1 MNKNFE
7 NKIKSIIDKFKDKDF
22 NFVID
27 KSKILLKK
35 NSGNDFLWNIQGLG
49 YQHKGNYTQSV
60 VSFEKAILINSKNIA
75 SKNNLANSYKYLK
88 DFTKAEQF
96 FNEILDIDSNYI
108 NALINLGNLKVDLNS
123 FDEAITYLNKALKID
138 KNNESIYINL
148 ANAYMGCGK
157 FQKAK
162 EILLTV
168 LKMNPSLTR
177 ADKMLGD
184 LNKNDSDADQH
195 LNQMLIKLKQ
205 LNLNDEQKVNL
216 YFAIAKKY
224 DDKKEYQMSF
234 EFLANG
240 NKLQRKNINYNTKNF
255 ETLSSGIK
263 TYFSNYKYDYKNN
276 LTNNKKV
283 IFVLGMPRSGTTL
296 TENIISSHSKVASL
310 GELNFIGN
318 QIRSSVVNNFT
329 LDSDLV
335 KNFLKEDF
343 YQYYFNHL
351 KPFKINESIIVDKSL
366 DNFWYIGFI
375 KKFFPNSK
383 IIHCQRNPKD
393 TCLSIYKNLFN
404 QPQGWHCDEN
414 ELADYYNIYSDLM
427 FFWNNELK
435 GEILNLQYEDLT
447 KNTEH
452 QIKNIINFCDLNWE
466 DNCLSFYKNKNPIK
480 TLSVNQANKPI
491 YQSSVNSFTF
501 YENELSTLFSRL
513 K

>member
-7 NKIKSIIDKFKDKDF
+7 NKIKSIIDKFKNKDF

-88 DFTKAEQF
+88 DFAKAEQY

-148 ANAYMGCGK
+148 ANAYMGCGN

-184 LNKNDSDADQH
+184 LNKKDENIDEH
-195 LNQMLIKLKQ
+195 LNQMLIKLKE
-205 LNLNDEQKVNL
+205 LNLNDEQKVSL

-234 EFLANG
+234 KFLATG
-240 NKLQRKNINYNTKNF
+240 NKLQRKNINYN
-255 ETLSSGIK
+255 
-263 TYFSNYKYDYKNN
+263 
-276 LTNNKKV
+276 
-283 IFVLGMPRSGTTL
+283 
-296 TENIISSHSKVASL
+296 SK
-310 GELNFIGN
+310 
-318 QIRSSVVNNFT
+318 
-329 LDSDLV
+329 
-335 KNFLKEDF
+335 
-343 YQYYFNHL
+343 
-351 KPFKINESIIVDKSL
+351 
-366 DNFWYIGFI
+366 
-375 KKFFPNSK
+375 
-383 IIHCQRNPKD
+383 
-393 TCLSIYKNLFN
+393 
-404 QPQGWHCDEN
+404 
-414 ELADYYNIYSDLM
+414 
-427 FFWNNELK
+427 
-435 GEILNLQYEDLT
+435 
-447 KNTEH
+447 
-452 QIKNIINFCDLNWE
+452 
-466 DNCLSFYKNKNPIK
+466 
-480 TLSVNQANKPI
+480 
-491 YQSSVNSFTF
+491 
-501 YENELSTLFSRL
+501 
-513 K
+513 